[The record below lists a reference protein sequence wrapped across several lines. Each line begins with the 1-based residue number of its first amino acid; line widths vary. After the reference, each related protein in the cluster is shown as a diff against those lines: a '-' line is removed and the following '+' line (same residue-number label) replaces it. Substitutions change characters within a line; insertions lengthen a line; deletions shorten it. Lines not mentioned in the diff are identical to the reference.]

1 MLTALVSQTLRFAKV
16 LETVV
21 KRTKLLENNRLL
33 WNDGM
38 LARVLLYDF
47 MIGPGLYK
55 PGRLKVVMVK
65 NKEIITSEFDRLLT
79 AYGVNECSELPSSTT
94 EALPRYVRVNLIK
107 TSVDEVINSFVDKGW
122 TLLHV
127 PTDFSSFK
135 EVCQNLD
142 ENQFS
147 RDFHLDDLLVF
158 PAHTDFHDSRLVQDG
173 RVILQDKAS
182 CLPAHILSPPEGAVV
197 VDSCAAPGN
206 KTSHMASLMGNK
218 GTIYAFDH
226 KEDRI
231 EVLQERMEG
240 AGVSCKVA
248 RCMDFL
254 RVKTDSQTYRDVEY
268 VMVDPSCSGSG
279 IVSRLD
285 SLTNDDASVSQHR
298 LGQLHK
304 LQAQI
309 LRHAF
314 SFPNVKK
321 IVYSTC
327 SINDEENEQVC
338 EEIYEKFKER
348 FKIKKVMKN
357 WPERGREGYQKSDRY
372 LRASPTATLTNG
384 FFVACFKRRKMK
396 QEVGSMESGMDQ
408 EEVSSE
414 DDQGSQKQ
422 NGMDDEE
429 KEGSKKRKKRKEK
442 QSSEEGGEEL
452 MEINEKKEKKKKSK
466 KRKRDMNE
474 EETPV
479 KRKEEDMGE
488 KKEEEEEK
496 EEKVLERSVKKR
508 KERTSKSSHCSDTID
523 IRDKSEKMDAEESI
537 ASVGTENSTAKKH
550 KKKKKRS
557 KD

>member
-21 KRTKLLENNRLL
+21 KRTKLLENNSLL

-79 AYGVNECSELPSSTT
+79 AYGVNEYSELPCSTT

-107 TSVDEVINSFVDKGW
+107 TSVDEVVNSFVDEGW

-135 EVCQNLD
+135 EVCQNLE
-142 ENQFS
+142 ENQFL

-231 EVLQERMEG
+231 EILQDRMEE

-285 SLTNDDASVSQHR
+285 NLTNDDTSVSQHR

-314 SFPNVKK
+314 SFPKVKK

-327 SINDEENEQVC
+327 SINEEENEQVC

-384 FFVACFKRRKMK
+384 FFVACFKRRKMN
-396 QEVGSMESGMDQ
+396 QEVGSPKNGLDQ

-414 DDQGSQKQ
+414 DGQGSQEL
-422 NGMDDEE
+422 NGMDDEG
-429 KEGSKKRKKRKEK
+429 KEGSKKRKKEGGKRKEK
-442 QSSEEGGEEL
+442 HSNEEGDVEL
-452 MEINEKKEKKKKSK
+452 MEKSEKKEKKKRK
-466 KRKRDMNE
+466 KRKRDMYE

-479 KRKEEDMGE
+479 KRKEEEDKGE
-488 KKEEEEEK
+488 EKEEEE
-496 EEKVLERSVKKR
+496 VERSVKKR
-508 KERTSKSSHCSDTID
+508 KGRTSKTSHCAIADEN
-523 IRDKSEKMDAEESI
+523 RDKSEKMDVVESS

>member
-1 MLTALVSQTLRFAKV
+1 MLTALVSQTLRFSKV

-21 KRTKLLENNRLL
+21 KRTKLLKNNRLL
-33 WNDGM
+33 WNDEM

-55 PGRLKVVMVK
+55 PGRLKVVMGK

-79 AYGVNECSELPSSTT
+79 AYGVNEYSELPCSTT

-107 TSVDEVINSFVDKGW
+107 TSMDEVINSFLNEGW
-122 TLLHV
+122 TLLPM

-135 EVCQNLD
+135 EVCQNLE
-142 ENQFS
+142 ENQFV

-158 PAHTDFHDSRLVQDG
+158 PTHTDFHDYKLVQDS

-248 RCMDFL
+248 RCVDFL
-254 RVKTDSQTYRDVEY
+254 RVKTDSQTYKDVQY

-285 SLTNDDASVSQHR
+285 SLTNDNTSVSQHR
-298 LGQLHK
+298 LTQLHK

-314 SFPNVKK
+314 SFPNVQK

-327 SINDEENEQVC
+327 SVHEEENEQVC
-338 EEIYEKFKER
+338 DEIYEKFKDR
-348 FKIKKVMKN
+348 FKIKKVMKE

-372 LRASPTATLTNG
+372 LRASPSETLTNG
-384 FFVACFKRRKMK
+384 FFVACFKRRKVK
-396 QEVGSMESGMDQ
+396 QRVCSQKTGTDQ
-408 EEVSSE
+408 EEVNSVDSVVN
-414 DDQGSQKQ
+414 Q
-422 NGMDDEE
+422 NPNETDDEGQESTKKQKKE
-429 KEGSKKRKKRKEK
+429 KREKRKGAQPNE
-442 QSSEEGGEEL
+442 EEVEGGTEV
-452 MEINEKKEKKKKSK
+452 NEKKKKKK
-466 KRKRDMNE
+466 KRKSEMDE
-474 EETPV
+474 GETPV
-479 KRKEEDMGE
+479 KRK
-488 KKEEEEEK
+488 KEYEEEEK
-496 EEKVLERSVKKR
+496 EEEEEVRRSVKNKR
-508 KERTSKSSHCSDTID
+508 GRTLRGDSWSAVPVDD
-523 IRDKSEKMDAEESI
+523 RDVSEETGIMEGGAGD
-537 ASVGTENSTAKKH
+537 GTDDNAANKH
-550 KKKKKRS
+550 RKKKKRS